1 MLSLGSIIREHLP
14 FFIFAFG
21 AFGATIFI
29 LSGIY
34 IRNSMKNKI
43 RRCTSSVIANAYDV
57 FSSGEGLGDQRVRFK
72 YTVNGVEYTSLHPV
86 ILNLSKIQLEKGQDV
101 ELFYNPSKPSEYV
114 FRELDEWHAESSLKI
129 AIIGGVFSFMLT
141 TFVAIIDGIVK

>member
-72 YTVNGVEYTSLHPV
+72 YTVNGVEYTNLHPV
-86 ILNLSKIQLEKGQDV
+86 ILNLSKIQLEKPFNADTCPEGNHP
-101 ELFYNPSKPSEYV
+101 LFICSNFATLYVYIALVKSMEGKCPPPLSE
-114 FRELDEWHAESSLKI
+114 K
-129 AIIGGVFSFMLT
+129 
-141 TFVAIIDGIVK
+141 